1 MKSKILK
8 CPQINP
14 SDINDN
20 YSEKN
25 IQSTFDIQVNESFK
39 SAKVKINVNAPLRAI
54 EKSESDRD
62 TQQIDEERKFV
73 VQAAIVRI
81 MKACKGMKHSLLV
94 QEVID
99 QLKGRFQPEV
109 SMIKVKQNRRIL
121 IELFI
126 CLFLAMHRYVNR
138 KRIFG
143 KR

>member
-14 SDINDN
+14 SDINNN

-25 IQSTFDIQVNESFK
+25 IQSTFDIQVNENFK

-73 VQAAIVRI
+73 VQAAIVRT
-81 MKACKGMKHSLLV
+81 MKARKGMKHALLV

-99 QLKGRFQPEV
+99 QLKGRFQPKV
-109 SMIKVKQNRRIL
+109 PMIKVEQNRRIL

-126 CLFLAMHRYVNR
+126 CFVFRNVS
-138 KRIFG
+138 IF
-143 KR
+143 

>member
-1 MKSKILK
+1 LKSKILK

-14 SDINDN
+14 NDINDN

-25 IQSTFDIQVNESFK
+25 IQSTFDIQVNENFK

-73 VQAAIVRI
+73 VQAAIVRT
-81 MKACKGMKHSLLV
+81 MKARKGMKHALLV

-99 QLKGRFQPEV
+99 QLKGRFQPKV
-109 SMIKVKQNRRIL
+109 PMIKVEQNRRIL

-126 CLFLAMHRYVNR
+126 CFVFRNVS
-138 KRIFG
+138 IF
-143 KR
+143 

>member
-14 SDINDN
+14 NDINDN

-25 IQSTFDIQVNESFK
+25 IQSTFDIQVNENFK

-73 VQAAIVRI
+73 VQAAIVRT
-81 MKACKGMKHSLLV
+81 MKARKGMKHALLV

-99 QLKGRFQPEV
+99 QLKGRFQPKV
-109 SMIKVKQNRRIL
+109 PMIKVEQNRRIL

-126 CLFLAMHRYVNR
+126 CFVFRNVS
-138 KRIFG
+138 IF
-143 KR
+143 

>member
-8 CPQINP
+8 CPQINL

-81 MKACKGMKHSLLV
+81 MKARKGMKHSLLV

-99 QLKGRFQPEV
+99 QLKGRFQPKV
-109 SMIKVKQNRRIL
+109 PMIKVEQNRRIL

-126 CLFLAMHRYVNR
+126 CFAFRNVS
-138 KRIFG
+138 IF
-143 KR
+143 